1 VVVGLVVAALAGMVA
16 AVTVVGGWAVATR
29 AGYEAGAA
37 MAMTSMW
44 GNVGNAGLA
53 IVAFALGDDALP
65 VAGVLMVTINLASL
79 VLGVGM
85 AQARTASI
93 RSAVGRGLRAPM
105 SIAGGVALV
114 INLADVD
121 VPLVADRSIGL
132 LAQALIPVMLFGL
145 GLQLVAA
152 GRPQWSGEL
161 GVVMVAKLLVAPA
174 AAAAVAVAVGL
185 EGDARSAVII
195 QSAMPPAVFC
205 AVVAAENDLLPGR
218 VTAAVVVTTVMSVL
232 TLPVVLVAL

>member
-1 VVVGLVVAALAGMVA
+1 
-16 AVTVVGGWAVATR
+16 
-29 AGYEAGAA
+29 
-37 MAMTSMW
+37 
-44 GNVGNAGLA
+44 
-53 IVAFALGDDALP
+53 
-65 VAGVLMVTINLASL
+65 ASL

-85 AQARTASI
+85 AQARSGSI
-93 RSAVGRGLRAPM
+93 RSAVARGLGAPM
-105 SIAGGVALV
+105 SIAGAIALI
-114 INLADVD
+114 INLADLD

-161 GVVMVAKLLVAPA
+161 GVVVVAKLLVAPA
-174 AAAAVAVAVGL
+174 TAAMVAVAVGL

-218 VTAAVVVTTVMSVL
+218 VTAAVVVTTVIWVL